1 MRDGRARWPLVA
13 SAALL
18 PILVGVVV
26 NLATDLDLP
35 GFADNPRVVWPALVV
50 LSALS
55 VLVALRLTASAGQ
68 AQVVSL
74 AGRVGL
80 LAASARLPADPA
92 LLLGR
97 DRELAALRS
106 HFLASGPAGP
116 RVAVLSGP
124 PGVGKSAL
132 AVHLAHR
139 LAREFDRRALY
150 ADLGGL
156 GAGRRDPAE
165 VLGAFLH
172 ALRVPDEAIP
182 AGLAERAALYQS
194 RLAGERALVVLDNA
208 ADTGHVAPLLPEGP
222 RAWVLAT
229 SRARLATLTGASLV
243 ELGVLPEGAAVALLG
258 ALAGP
263 ERVAADRQA
272 AEEVARMCGGLPLA
286 VRIAAARLR
295 SRPGW
300 TVATLAEHLADRRRR
315 LARLKVEGLE
325 VRASFALSYDE
336 LPEAAAR
343 TFRLLG
349 LLAGPETTVEVAAA
363 LTGDDPAGAKDAVE
377 GLVDAQ
383 LLEVVEPGR
392 YRLHGLLYLFA
403 QELAAGEPAEEQR
416 AALERAL
423 GWLATRANEADDVL
437 RGEPPTTGQEGDADS
452 AARAFPDRAAALAW
466 LAAERPN
473 LVAAVHLAFE
483 QRLYPLAW
491 QLAAGLDTFFA
502 YRGFWPQWLDSQTV
516 AVQAARAAG
525 NRRAEARTLYNL
537 GYVCRELRRFDE
549 ALDSYQQ
556 ALAIFREMGDHHG
569 EGAALSSLGT
579 VYAELRRFQ
588 QAIEHYQQ
596 ALAIS
601 REVGQR
607 HSEGP
612 TLNNLGNVYKELRRF
627 DEALDHYQQALAI
640 SREMGDRRG
649 EGSTLHNLGNVYKE
663 LRRFD
668 EALDHYQQALAISRE
683 VGDRHRE
690 GSALHNLGNVY
701 KELRRYEQA
710 LDHYQQALAISRE
723 VGDRHREGAA
733 LHSLGSVYAALHRYE
748 QALDHYQQA
757 LAISREVGDRH
768 REGAALHSLGSVY
781 AALRRYE
788 QALDH
793 YQQALATSREVGD
806 RHREGAAL
814 HNLGSVYAALH
825 QYEQA
830 LDHYQQALAT
840 SREAGD
846 RPAEGALSMDLG
858 EVYEAQGR
866 LEKAMLSYEQAL
878 AIFEE
883 QGDRLQQGVALAKM
897 GDVARRQR
905 QRGKAISFHTRSLAI
920 FQQLGDRHRQ
930 DWALMTLADLAREQ
944 GRLEDAAAYEEQ
956 RQALPQEPGGA
967 PSS

>member
-627 DEALDHYQQALAI
+627 DEALDHYQQALA
-640 SREMGDRRG
+640 
-649 EGSTLHNLGNVYKE
+649 
-663 LRRFD
+663 
-668 EALDHYQQALAISRE
+668 
-683 VGDRHRE
+683 
-690 GSALHNLGNVY
+690 
-701 KELRRYEQA
+701 
-710 LDHYQQALAISRE
+710 
-723 VGDRHREGAA
+723 
-733 LHSLGSVYAALHRYE
+733 
-748 QALDHYQQA
+748 
-757 LAISREVGDRH
+757 
-768 REGAALHSLGSVY
+768 
-781 AALRRYE
+781 
-788 QALDH
+788 
-793 YQQALATSREVGD
+793 
-806 RHREGAAL
+806 
-814 HNLGSVYAALH
+814 
-825 QYEQA
+825 
-830 LDHYQQALAT
+830 T